1 MKKRERDVG
10 EQAERRTF
18 GIVQKLLVCILVP
31 LFAVLL
37 VTSIFMGING
47 GKIVKEI
54 KSSELDAE
62 AQAAAG
68 QVEALFERY
77 RGVSLKAFRPHR
89 SSKTPPPRPL
99 RAG

>member
-37 VTSIFMGING
+37 VTSIFMGLNG

-62 AQAAAG
+62 TQAAAG

-77 RGVSLKAFRPHR
+77 RGSLKAFRPHR

-99 RAG
+99 RAV